1 MDESL
6 FQIGAEGVDADAL
19 VSEIRQAVE
28 EKIAQ
33 GIYPDPDIARA
44 ERHNLAHLR
53 DEDAFMDYYMN
64 CLRQASH
71 VDINEFEIR
80 ERRQGALAPM
90 LVKLKKGIWK
100 LLVFY
105 TYRLWSQQNQVNGLL
120 VAAVDGMDRKNVR
133 KIQQLEA
140 RLAELERRVDASRSA
155 NDGSP

>member
-71 VDINEFEIR
+71 VDINEFEIASNGTW
-80 ERRQGALAPM
+80 QFN
-90 LVKLKKGIWK
+90 LKSKN
-100 LLVFY
+100 Y
-105 TYRLWSQQNQVNGLL
+105 TAAGRYI
-120 VAAVDGMDRKNVR
+120 VAAVSGDDGEYTIEPACVTSFEID
-133 KIQQLEA
+133 
-140 RLAELERRVDASRSA
+140 
-155 NDGSP
+155 